1 MSYFQKGDV
10 SLFFR
15 RAAGKPVLSF
25 VDQELTLK
33 YLHILWHFMIEE
45 MHFLPQKATFQQS
58 FPKIHTARF
67 W

>member
-33 YLHILWHFMIEE
+33 Y
-45 MHFLPQKATFQQS
+45 K
-58 FPKIHTARF
+58 KISSYFVAF
-67 W
+67 YD